1 MYENMTSDAT
11 QVVSAPAF
19 EATQY
24 AANVDCPVC
33 HTPNPPSETYC
44 MDCGFMLSSAPVD
57 VSDMPKPESVGK
69 LVSSDG
75 ALEFPLKR
83 GENTIGREAADVL
96 LVNSTVSRKHGRVL
110 VEDAGVFIED
120 IGSANGTFV
129 DGVKLEPNQRVEI
142 KDGSEITIGSVVM
155 KYIAPE
161 APESEPVACEAT
173 QEIDIEPAD
182 DSAKAEDIE
191 EPAQAAPE
199 AESAEQPE
207 EPIAEESVAQPV
219 GHLVPKDGA
228 AALALS
234 EGVNTIG
241 RREGANTVVVSD
253 PYCSGRH
260 ADLTVQDGV
269 FTITDVGS
277 TNGTLVN
284 GTALEAHAA
293 RELQAGDE
301 ITLGR
306 PVFTLEVSNA

>member
-1 MYENMTSDAT
+1 MNENMTSDAT

-33 HTPNPPSETYC
+33 HTPNPPSESYC
-44 MDCGFMLSSAPVD
+44 MDCGFMLTSAPVD

-75 ALEFPLKR
+75 TLEFPLKR

-96 LVNSTVSRKHGRVL
+96 LNNSTVSRKHGRVF
-110 VEDAGVFIED
+110 VEDAGIFIED
-120 IGSANGTFV
+120 IGSANGTFI
-129 DGVKLEPNQRVEI
+129 DGVKLEPNQRAEI

-161 APESEPVACEAT
+161 LAEPVACDAT
-173 QEIDIEPAD
+173 QEIEIEPVD
-182 DSAKAEDIE
+182 DLAKAEE
-191 EPAQAAPE
+191 
-199 AESAEQPE
+199 PE
-207 EPIAEESVAQPV
+207 EPIAEESVPQPA
-219 GHLVPKDGA
+219 GHLVPKDTGP
-228 AALALS
+228 ALALC

-241 RREGANTVVVSD
+241 RREGANTVVISD

-284 GTALEAHAA
+284 GAPLEAHAA

-301 ITLGR
+301 ITIGR
-306 PVFTLEVSNA
+306 PVFTLEVSSDG